1 MSELT
6 RVGEQAFPFPWNIFF
21 YGDGVHYIE
30 TDSDRG
36 FWIMEEKG
44 DGSTKQPDS
53 AEGRAAMKYIVR
65 CANLMPEAVVLF
77 GIVEEVLTLCA
88 TRTFDAETKHLLS
101 HTAEAVQTF
110 KKKLEGG
117 ADDEDAKKKLNDTQ
131 HARKGSA
138 SLE

>member
-1 MSELT
+1 MITKDFE
-6 RVGEQAFPFPWNIFF
+6 EYFPFPWNIFF

-65 CANLMPEAVVLF
+65 CANLMPEAVEL
-77 GIVEEVLTLCA
+77 LKDTNTKLKQLCEICGFENIGNECIRCTMPGFV
-88 TRTFDAETKHLLS
+88 TRVDALL
-101 HTAEAVQTF
+101 A
-110 KKKLEGG
+110 KLEGG
-117 ADDEDAKKKLNDTQ
+117 ANDEDD
-131 HARKGSA
+131 
-138 SLE
+138 

>member
-6 RVGEQAFPFPWNIFF
+6 RVGEQAFPFPWNISF

-53 AEGRAAMKYIVR
+53 AEGRAAMKYIVSS
-65 CANLMPEAVVLF
+65 ANLMPEAVEIIKLACF
-77 GIVEEVLTLCA
+77 SPCRDLCKYA
-88 TRTFDAETKHLLS
+88 KNGAPSIDVPECDYCPEGAFYERAKNFLA
-101 HTAEAVQTF
+101 
-110 KKKLEGG
+110 KLEGG
-117 ADDEDAKKKLNDTQ
+117 AEERNE
-131 HARKGSA
+131 RVG
-138 SLE
+138 